1 MEVSVS
7 YFELIIALGVWGN
20 FILQTIWFFDS
31 KKPKH
36 NN

>member
-7 YFELIIALGVWGN
+7 YFELIIAVGVWGN

-31 KKPKH
+31 KKA
-36 NN
+36 